1 MSKPKL
7 FFLLPL
13 LIFVTPIK
21 AQTFL
26 GEGISIYL
34 DSVRVHYFSFKSHIN
49 YTKPVYCIN
58 DDTSII
64 AAMPLLS
71 RGFSMTPF
79 RAENSDMPV
88 PPDVDSTLCMVI
100 KDNKHNLKAAFQLT
114 DSVTNKTVSK
124 IDSTD
129 NDMVLKILNKV
140 SSPEES
146 DCFTKNAIIDG
157 YKIKIET
164 DKEPVTFYDITFI
177 LDSSGTC
184 GGNSGRVIA
193 LTKPTKIVNCLRQF

>member
-1 MSKPKL
+1 MKKI
-7 FFLLPL
+7 FFLLL
-13 LIFVTPIK
+13 LFIFVQVAK

-34 DSVRVHYFSFKSHIN
+34 DSVHVHYFSFKSHVN

-64 AAMPLLS
+64 TAMPLLS
-71 RGFSMTPF
+71 KSFSMAPF
-79 RAENSDMPV
+79 HLENSDMPL
-88 PPDVDSTLCMVI
+88 PPDVDSTLCMDI
-100 KDNKHNLKAAFQLT
+100 KGNKHNLKAAFQLA

-129 NDMVLKILNKV
+129 NETVMKILNKV
-140 SSPEES
+140 AAPEEAN
-146 DCFTKNAIIDG
+146 CLAKTPTIEG

-164 DKEPVTFYDITFI
+164 DKDPVTFYDITFI
-177 LDSSGTC
+177 LDGSC

-193 LTKPTKIVNCLRQF
+193 LASPKKVVNCLRQF